1 MSEIQLTLATFDPSG
16 ESLCHGKPGLSGFN
30 GLCHLCPNSFRTK
43 KGVRC
48 SLNDRLIKSRSK
60 YQLPGWKAL
69 RQQILVRDQEIC
81 VIYGRN
87 ELLHIHHID
96 MQVRNDHPHNL
107 VTLCD
112 YCHARVH
119 SMIRMDESGHELAH
133 NLSVAASRNM

>member
-16 ESLCHGKPGLSGFN
+16 ESLCHGNPGLSGFN

-69 RQQILVRDQEIC
+69 RQQILVRDQE
-81 VIYGRN
+81 
-87 ELLHIHHID
+87 
-96 MQVRNDHPHNL
+96 
-107 VTLCD
+107 
-112 YCHARVH
+112 
-119 SMIRMDESGHELAH
+119 
-133 NLSVAASRNM
+133 